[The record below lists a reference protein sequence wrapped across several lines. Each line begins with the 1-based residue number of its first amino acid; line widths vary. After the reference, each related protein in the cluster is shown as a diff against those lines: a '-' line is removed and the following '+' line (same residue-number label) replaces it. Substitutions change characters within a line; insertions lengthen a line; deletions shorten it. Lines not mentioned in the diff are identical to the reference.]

1 MTRNENDDT
10 EALSSFYFDW
20 IYECGQSFMQLK
32 QKEKKNCAPDKCI
45 FYCGTKRYCGYM
57 DPLTYIGILDL
68 MDNYKW
74 EIKTRFCCRGHLLP
88 TVKTNVYLY
97 TDIDIFK
104 TRHQLFF
111 LYFFFLFV
119 CFWDEEGMKRN
130 KKGLWEALEILLG
143 GHKRLWAH
151 QNWAWEPKAG
161 SKQL

>member
-111 LYFFFLFV
+111 VFFFLFV